1 MENRSTAKSA
11 RAGWENLFF
20 ESVTRA
26 SAASRKKLFK
36 APSAG

>member
-1 MENRSTAKSA
+1 MENGSTAELA
-11 RAGWENLFF
+11 RAGSENLFF
-20 ESVTRA
+20 KSVTRA